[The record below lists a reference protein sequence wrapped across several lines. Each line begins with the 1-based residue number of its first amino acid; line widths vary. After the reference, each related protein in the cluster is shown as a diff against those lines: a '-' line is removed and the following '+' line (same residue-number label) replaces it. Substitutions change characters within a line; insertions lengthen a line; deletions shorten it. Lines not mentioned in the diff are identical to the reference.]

1 MAGFVLNRRV
11 GAFKLLL
18 LETWDGAFV
27 VWCFYWLII
36 GDIEMTKWPVKPK
49 DTDLIDL
56 GVYDVQKI
64 DD

>member
-1 MAGFVLNRRV
+1 MTGFVLNRRV

-18 LETWDGAFV
+18 LEIWDGAFV
-27 VWCFYWLII
+27 VWCLYWLII
-36 GDIEMTKWPVKPK
+36 GDVEMTKWSVKPK

-56 GVYDVQKI
+56 G